1 MQLGAFYDLNGDQN
15 TGNYTFNISTKA
27 PAVPEASTTLSFGAM
42 LLLGAGGWSL
52 RPVSGMSPGSNFA

>member
-42 LLLGAGGWSL
+42 LLLAAGGL
-52 RPVSGMSPGSNFA
+52 VFTARKRNVTGQ